1 MEKVLFADLSEK
13 ERIQMLSDNADTVE
27 EVGYMKAFT
36 PEEMETMKDRLSK
49 IVIDIND
56 IDEEK
61 KAVNDEF
68 KLRKKPLETEKQEL
82 LANIK
87 SKSEYVVEDCYKF
100 CDHDEQ
106 MVGFYNKQGVLVDCR
121 PMRPDERQTTLFQ
134 ALRPETPRST
144 TGTDN
149 D

>member
-1 MEKVLFADLSEK
+1 MLHGFENETRPLNGYEKNTLLPIIVRGLSSK
-13 ERIQMLSDNADTVE
+13 TGAANA
-27 EVGYMKAFT
+27 
-36 PEEMETMKDRLSK
+36 
-49 IVIDIND
+49 
-56 IDEEK
+56 
-61 KAVNDEF
+61 EF

-121 PMRPDERQTTLFQ
+121 PMRPEERNRTIFQ
-134 ALRPETPRST
+134 ALRTETPKGK
-144 TGTDN
+144 TGTN

>member
-1 MEKVLFADLSEK
+1 M
-13 ERIQMLSDNADTVE
+13 QMLSDNADTVE

-61 KAVNDEF
+61 KAANDEF

-106 MVGFYNKQGVLVDCR
+106 MVGYYNKQGILVDCR

-134 ALRPETPRST
+134 ALRPETPRSK

>member
-1 MEKVLFADLSEK
+1 MEKVLFSNLSEN
-13 ERIQMLSDNADTVE
+13 ERIQMLSDNADTIE
-27 EVGYMKAFT
+27 EVGYMKSFT
-36 PEEMETMKDRLSK
+36 SEEMETMKDRLSK

-68 KLRKKPLETEKQEL
+68 KLRKKPLEIEKQEL
-82 LANIK
+82 LTNINSK
-87 SKSEYVVEDCYKF
+87 SKYIVEGCYKF

-106 MVGFYNKQGVLVDCR
+106 TVGFYNKQGILVHCR
-121 PMRPDERQTTLFQ
+121 PMRQEERNRTIFQ
-134 ALRPETPRST
+134 ALRTETPKEK
-144 TGTDN
+144 TGTN

>member
-1 MEKVLFADLSEK
+1 
-13 ERIQMLSDNADTVE
+13 MLYDNADTVE

-36 PEEMETMKDRLSK
+36 PDEMEEMKDRLST

-61 KAVNDEF
+61 KAANDEF

-87 SKSEYVVEDCYKF
+87 SKSEYVVEDCFKII
-100 CDHDEQ
+100 DQNEQ

-121 PMRPDERQTTLFQ
+121 PIRPDERNMTIFQ
-134 ALRPETPRST
+134 ALRTEAPKGK
-144 TGTDN
+144 TGTN

>member
-1 MEKVLFADLSEK
+1 
-13 ERIQMLSDNADTVE
+13 MLSDNADTVE

-36 PEEMETMKDRLSK
+36 PDEMEEMKDRRSK

-61 KAVNDEF
+61 KAAYDEF

-87 SKSEYVVEDCYKF
+87 SKSEYVVEDCFKII
-100 CDHDEQ
+100 DQNGQ

-121 PMRPDERQTTLFQ
+121 PIRPDERNMTIFQ
-134 ALRPETPRST
+134 ALRTEAPKGK
-144 TGTDN
+144 TGTN